1 VYFVVQNCS
10 DQGTAMKKR
19 ILVVEDEPSLS
30 MAIRDELEFE
40 GFEASVVE
48 DGIAGLDRI
57 LAEAPDLVILDLML
71 PGKSGFEICR
81 EVRGRGMDTPI
92 IMLTARAQEVDRVR
106 GLELGAD
113 DYVIKPFSLAELVAR
128 IRAVLRRAQGAGR
141 TEGAPEIL
149 QAGEL
154 RLDIRKQEA
163 FVGRR
168 QIELTHKEF
177 QLLEFLLRHPGEV
190 ISRDEFLSRLWGE
203 EIYVTPRNVDTHMAS
218 LRKKIE
224 DDAERPRYIL
234 SVRGAGYKLNEDP
247 TES

>member
-1 VYFVVQNCS
+1 
-10 DQGTAMKKR
+10 MKKR
-19 ILVVEDEPSLS
+19 ILVIEDEPSLS

-40 GFEASVVE
+40 GFEASIVE
-48 DGIAGLDRI
+48 DGTTGLNRI
-57 LAEAPDLVILDLML
+57 LGEAPDLVILDLML
-71 PGKSGFEICR
+71 PGISGFEICR
-81 EVRGRGMDTPI
+81 EVRGQGMDTPI
-92 IMLTARAQEVDRVR
+92 IMLTARAQEVDRVK

-128 IRAVLRRAQGAGR
+128 IRAVLRRTQPTSRAEEA
-141 TEGAPEIL
+141 EIL
-149 QAGEL
+149 QIGEL
-154 RLDIRKQEA
+154 KLDVRKQEA
-163 FVGRR
+163 FVGGK

-224 DDAERPRYIL
+224 EDADQPRYIL
-234 SVRGAGYKLNEDP
+234 SVRGAGCKLNEDP
-247 TES
+247 IGS

>member
-1 VYFVVQNCS
+1 
-10 DQGTAMKKR
+10 MKKR
-19 ILVVEDEPSLS
+19 ILVIEDEPSLS

-40 GFEASVVE
+40 GFEASIVE
-48 DGIAGLDRI
+48 DGTAGFDRI
-57 LAEAPDLVILDLML
+57 LAEAPDLVVLDIML
-71 PGKSGFEICR
+71 PGKNGFEICR
-81 EVRGRGMDTPI
+81 EVRGRGMNIPI

-106 GLELGAD
+106 GLESGAD

-128 IRAVLRRAQGAGR
+128 IRAVLRRTQATNRA
-141 TEGAPEIL
+141 EGTSEIL
-149 QAGEL
+149 QVGEL
-154 RLDIRKQEA
+154 RLDVRKQKA
-163 FVGRR
+163 LIGGR

-224 DDAERPRYIL
+224 DDADRPRYIL
-234 SVRGAGYKLNEDP
+234 SIRGAGYKLNEDP
-247 TES
+247 TGS

>member
-1 VYFVVQNCS
+1 
-10 DQGTAMKKR
+10 MKKR
-19 ILVVEDEPSLS
+19 ILVIEDEPSLS

-48 DGIAGLDRI
+48 DGIAGFDRI
-57 LAEAPDLVILDLML
+57 LAETPDLVVLDLML
-71 PGKSGFEICR
+71 PGKNGFEICR
-81 EVRGRGMDTPI
+81 EVRGRGMDIPI
-92 IMLTARAQEVDRVR
+92 IMLTARAQEADRVR
-106 GLELGAD
+106 GLESGAD

-128 IRAVLRRAQGAGR
+128 IRAVLRRTRATNRA
-141 TEGAPEIL
+141 EGTPEIL
-149 QAGEL
+149 RVGEL
-154 RLDIRKQEA
+154 RLDVRKQKA
-163 FVGRR
+163 FISGK

-224 DDAERPRYIL
+224 EDAERPRYIL
-234 SVRGAGYKLNEDP
+234 SIRGAGYKLNEDP
-247 TES
+247 TGS

>member
-1 VYFVVQNCS
+1 
-10 DQGTAMKKR
+10 MKKR
-19 ILVVEDEPSLS
+19 ILVIEDEPSLS
-30 MAIRDELEFE
+30 MTIRDELEFE

-48 DGIAGLDRI
+48 DGITGLDRI
-57 LAEAPDLVILDLML
+57 VAETPDLVILDLML
-71 PGKSGFEICR
+71 PGKSGFEVCR
-81 EVRGRGMDTPI
+81 EVRIRGMSTPI
-92 IMLTARAQEVDRVR
+92 IMLTARAQEVDRVK

-128 IRAVLRRAQGAGR
+128 IRAVLRRTQPTSRAEEA
-141 TEGAPEIL
+141 EIL
-149 QAGEL
+149 QIGEL
-154 RLDIRKQEA
+154 KLDVRKQEA
-163 FVGRR
+163 FVGGK

-224 DDAERPRYIL
+224 ENADQPRYIL
-234 SVRGAGYKLNEDP
+234 SVRGAGYKLRACQ
-247 TES
+247 

>member
-1 VYFVVQNCS
+1 
-10 DQGTAMKKR
+10 MKKR
-19 ILVVEDEPSLS
+19 ILVIEDEPSLS

-40 GFEASVVE
+40 GFEVSVVE
-48 DGIAGLDRI
+48 DGLQGLDRI
-57 LAEAPDLVILDLML
+57 LTNAPDLVVLDLML

-128 IRAVLRRAQGAGR
+128 IRAVLRRSQGANR

-149 QAGEL
+149 QVGEL
-154 RLDIRKQEA
+154 RLDVRKQEA
-163 FVGRR
+163 FVGRK

-190 ISRDEFLSRLWGE
+190 ISRDEFLTRLWGE
-203 EIYVTPRNVDTHMAS
+203 EVYVTPRNVDTHMAS

-224 DDAERPRYIL
+224 DDADRPRYIL
-234 SVRGAGYKLNEDP
+234 SVRGAGYKLNEEP
-247 TES
+247 TGS

>member
-1 VYFVVQNCS
+1 
-10 DQGTAMKKR
+10 MKKR
-19 ILVVEDEPSLS
+19 ILVIEDEASLR

-57 LAEAPDLVILDLML
+57 LAEDPDLVILDLML

-92 IMLTARAQEVDRVR
+92 IMLTARAQEVDRVK

-128 IRAVLRRAQGAGR
+128 IRAVLRRTQATNRAEE
-141 TEGAPEIL
+141 TEIL
-149 QAGEL
+149 RIGEL
-154 RLDIRKQEA
+154 RLDVRKQEA
-163 FVGRR
+163 FVSGK

-224 DDAERPRYIL
+224 EDADRPRYIL

-247 TES
+247 TGS

>member
-1 VYFVVQNCS
+1 
-10 DQGTAMKKR
+10 MKKR
-19 ILVVEDEPSLS
+19 ILVIEDEPSLS

-48 DGIAGLDRI
+48 DGSAGLDRI
-57 LAEAPDLVILDLML
+57 IAEAPDLAILDLML

-81 EVRGRGMDTPI
+81 EVRGRGLNTPI

-128 IRAVLRRAQGAGR
+128 VRAVLRRTQGASR
-141 TEGAPEIL
+141 STGAPEIL
-149 QAGEL
+149 QVGEL
-154 RLDIRKQEA
+154 RLDVRKQEA
-163 FVGRR
+163 FVARR

-224 DDAERPRYIL
+224 DDADHPRYIL

-247 TES
+247 TGS